1 MLKKPLPIFLAAF
14 SFAALAASTDAEL
27 PLVST
32 KGRLVGAC
40 QDNVDAAFVCLVIE
54 HGGNFNY
61 AFIGTNDT
69 ASVLKKLQ
77 PLVGRHVSVSG
88 RERIPHA
95 LNRAVTKRQIMVP
108 SLNDVRI
115 VRGKD
120 YNPFDVSPLGD
131 VPPSFDELS
140 APSPRKA
147 AGTVTA
153 RWQDKAMLRTTS
165 GEPATC

>member
-1 MLKKPLPIFLAAF
+1 MYKVVPMFFAA
-14 SFAALAASTDAEL
+14 FAALAAPTDAEM
-27 PLVST
+27 PLVSAE
-32 KGRLVGAC
+32 GRLVGAY

-54 HGGNFNY
+54 SGGNYNY

-108 SLNDVRI
+108 FLDDVRV
-115 VRGKD
+115 VRGDD
-120 YNPFDVSPLGD
+120 YNPFDVARLGD

-147 AGTVTA
+147 AGTVVASSSCT
-153 RWQDKAMLRTTS
+153 QGTS
-165 GEPATC
+165 GAR